1 MSLQV
6 IEEENRSQLDR
17 KKKTRRENRRTINFD
32 WSRSG
37 CNVFVGGLFISSFS
51 LRLIQA
57 VDEKET
63 LYLNSVIK
71 SNYIYDNNPCCF
83 LQNTKSIDSSL
94 MSAGS
99 DFLATSQFCKINWK
113 SV

>member
-1 MSLQV
+1 MT
-6 IEEENRSQLDR
+6 E
-17 KKKTRRENRRTINFD
+17 KKTRRENRRTINFD

-37 CNVFVGGLFISSFS
+37 CNVFVAGLFISSFS

-83 LQNTKSIDSSL
+83 LQNTKSMIL
-94 MSAGS
+94 VLCLLG
-99 DFLATSQFCKINWK
+99 ATSWLHHNSAK
-113 SV
+113 SIGSLYDYNNEIEIERE